1 MYSVF
6 YLPLITLLLSGKA
19 ISNFQLVGIENKL
32 KLQMFEMFEIFVAG
46 MLSSLLSK
54 DFSPALH

>member
-54 DFSPALH
+54 H